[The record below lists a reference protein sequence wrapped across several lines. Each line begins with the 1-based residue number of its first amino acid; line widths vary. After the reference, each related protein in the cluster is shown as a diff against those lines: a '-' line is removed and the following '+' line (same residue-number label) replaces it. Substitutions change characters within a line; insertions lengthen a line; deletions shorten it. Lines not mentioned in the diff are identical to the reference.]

1 MCVYSGDR
9 VHYCH
14 AYADILYMK
23 RKDWVLTQTMQLVVN
38 KNNTAEPVLSSENK
52 LKQKKS

>member
-1 MCVYSGDR
+1 
-9 VHYCH
+9 
-14 AYADILYMK
+14 MK

-52 LKQKKS
+52 LKQKKNPDA